1 MNKFMRLT
9 IFSSL
14 ALLVACATTATDPE
28 VKVAV
33 ESGAPVPQVVPDSKP
48 AVQPQPS
55 APAENRPAERTPAED
70 KYSADLL
77 YEVLVGEMAGQRG
90 RLDMAVSSYLDAART
105 SKDPKVAERATRVAM
120 YARDE
125 KAALTAAQRWIEL
138 DPNNLAAHQALA
150 TLYLHKGDLDRALQ
164 QLEQALALTGGETDQ
179 GFALVVNWL
188 SHEPNQ
194 AAALELMGRL
204 ADRHA
209 NSAGALFAY
218 AQLAARANQ
227 PDLALQKV
235 ENALRLRPDWVDAHI
250 LRAQIR
256 FRQGDLER
264 ALKEMGEAVSAQPK
278 DLKLGLT
285 YARMLVEAKRFDAAR
300 SQFEVLAEQ
309 SPDNPDVLYALGLLA
324 LDAKNMDDAQRYLSR
339 LAQLGQRVDEAHYY
353 LGRIAETQ
361 DKPAEARQWYAK
373 VARGEYYLEA
383 QIRIASLLA
392 KEGNLRGARDHLQG
406 LRMQDPD
413 SAVRLYLAEGEILG
427 ETEKHQ
433 EAMALYNEAI
443 LLLPD
448 SNELLYARALLAEK
462 LDKLDLAEQDL
473 HKIIERDP
481 DNAQALNA
489 LGYTLAD
496 RTDRYAEALKYVQ
509 RAMELLPDDA
519 AVIDSMGWVQYRLG
533 NREEAIK
540 YLRRAFE
547 LNADAEIAA
556 HLGEVLW
563 VSGKQAEAQEIWAQ
577 GLKDDPK
584 NKVLVEVMKRFN
596 P

>member
-1 MNKFMRLT
+1 MNKFMRLIT
-9 IFSSL
+9 LSSL
-14 ALLVACATTATDPE
+14 ALLVACATTAMSPE
-28 VKVAV
+28 VRVAA
-33 ESGAPVPQVVPDSKP
+33 ESDAQAPQVAPDSKP
-48 AVQPQPS
+48 TVQPQPS
-55 APAENRPAERTPAED
+55 APSERKPAEE
-70 KYSADLL
+70 KYSADLM
-77 YEVLVGEMAGQRG
+77 YEILVGEMAGQRG
-90 RLDMAVSSYLDAART
+90 RLDVAVSSYLEAART
-105 SKDPKVAERATRVAM
+105 SKNPKVAERATRVAM

-125 KAALTAAQRWIEL
+125 KAALAAAQRWIEL

-164 QLEQALALTGGETDQ
+164 QLEQALTLTGGETDQ
-179 GFALVVNWL
+179 GFALVASWL

-194 AAALELMGRL
+194 AAALELMGKL
-204 ADRHA
+204 VDRHA
-209 NSAGALFAY
+209 NSADAFFAY

-235 ENALRLRPDWVDAHI
+235 ENALRLRPDWADAYI

-256 FRQGDLER
+256 FRQGDLDR

-285 YARMLVEAKRFDAAR
+285 YARMLVEAKHLDEAR
-300 SQFEVLAEQ
+300 SQFEALAEQ

-324 LDAKNMDDAQRYLSR
+324 LDAKNMDDARRYLSR
-339 LAQLGQRVDEAHYY
+339 LAELGQRVDEAHYY

-361 DKPAEARQWYAK
+361 DKLAEARQWYAK
-373 VARGEYYLEA
+373 VAHGEYYLEA

-392 KEGNLRGARDHLQG
+392 KEGNLQGARDHLQG

-413 SAVRLYLAEGEILG
+413 SAVRLYLAEGEILS
-427 ETEKHQ
+427 EMEKYQ
-433 EAMALYNEAI
+433 EAMDLYNDAI

-481 DNAQALNA
+481 NNAQALNA

-496 RTDRYAEALKYVQ
+496 RTNRYAEALKYVQ

-563 VSGKQAEAQEIWAQ
+563 VSGKQAEAREIWAQ

-584 NKVLVEVMKRFN
+584 NKVLVEVMKRFDL
-596 P
+596 